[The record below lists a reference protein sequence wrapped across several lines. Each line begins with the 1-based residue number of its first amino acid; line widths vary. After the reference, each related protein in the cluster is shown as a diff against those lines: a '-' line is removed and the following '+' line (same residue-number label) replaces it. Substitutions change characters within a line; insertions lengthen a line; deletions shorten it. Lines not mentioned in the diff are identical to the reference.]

1 MDLSS
6 EGLTLMRA
14 LICDV
19 KVPDS
24 MGMSSNSETIRMFQ
38 VGLKQSS
45 RKFGQ
50 LTLERGFGVLGV
62 CTTSFTI
69 TEHQNNSNYK
79 ICTATYTNRSQRKH
93 RLVSLSIASRRLVST
108 YQSNRTEEE
117 EPTVRNL
124 ARFIVVP
131 MQKVMV
137 EFLIDDPYNK
147 KFANGYKLYGMWMIE
162 SHNDD
167 DNNLLVDALF
177 KKTVKKKKS
186 QSHCV
191 VS

>member
-1 MDLSS
+1 
-6 EGLTLMRA
+6 MRA

-24 MGMSSNSETIRMFQ
+24 MSMSSNSETIRMFQ

-50 LTLERGFGVLGV
+50 LILAKGFGVLGV

-137 EFLIDDPYNK
+137 EFLIDE
-147 KFANGYKLYGMWMIE
+147 KFVANGYKLYGMWMIE
-162 SHNDD
+162 SHNYD
-167 DNNLLVDALF
+167 DNNLLLVDALF